1 MSGAITW
8 TQVSELL
15 GAPTDLSQTIL
26 KELREKLIDKDW
38 LNRWMCGDRNN
49 PRFFIAFEG
58 TLTEGDKK
66 LIETEYLKAGWG
78 FVTCTNSAE
87 SGESPGMCGVTLQRL
102 GQVKPA
108 TTTD

>member
-1 MSGAITW
+1 MSGAISW
-8 TQVSELL
+8 AQVSELL

-26 KELREKLIDKDW
+26 NDLREKLTNKDW
-38 LNRWMCGDRNN
+38 LTRFMCGDRNN
-49 PRFFIAFEG
+49 PRFDFTFQG

-66 LIETEYLKAGWG
+66 LIEAEYLKAGWG
-78 FVTCTNSAE
+78 FVSCTNSAE
-87 SGESPGMCGVTLQRL
+87 SGERPGMCGVTLQRL